1 MDAPHDSHSRA
12 IPAKMGKWP
21 GTDKPE
27 VAASTAVDN
36 VQCEAHG
43 TIEVKRAIRSEEP
56 GSPSC
61 ITRPRAV
68 SVESSECPNQT
79 AVDGRGDV
87 QSAARHVY

>member
-1 MDAPHDSHSRA
+1 MAWHC
-12 IPAKMGKWP
+12 
-21 GTDKPE
+21 KPE
-27 VAASTAVDN
+27 VAASTAVEI
-36 VQCEAHG
+36 QCEAHG
-43 TIEVKRAIRSEEP
+43 TIEVKRAILALSSEEP

-87 QSAARHVY
+87 QSAARYVY